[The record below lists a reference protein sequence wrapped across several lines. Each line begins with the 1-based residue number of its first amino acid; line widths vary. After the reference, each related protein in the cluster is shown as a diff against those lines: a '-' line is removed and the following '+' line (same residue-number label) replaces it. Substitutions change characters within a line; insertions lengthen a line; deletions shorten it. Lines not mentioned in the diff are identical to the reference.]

1 MTASIDWDHGTGLP
15 EPAEGRMSDSNA
27 KQNAPS
33 AAQQIPRGSGQRAG
47 IVAAVGAVVMVG
59 AIGWVL
65 KSADI
70 TGSAGDPAQPTIN
83 FVDKSDLSAA
93 ATTLTPAV
101 AGALIED
108 AQACRVPLV
117 SMTIE
122 RGSAPPGSTIR
133 IRSGNYVSPYFTVT
147 DTMQRI
153 AVPYPAP
160 YGSGSGTFTFEGT
173 AKGVVMGLTPTKAM
187 LDLPGSQTL
196 PVVWRAVPP
205 C

>member
-1 MTASIDWDHGTGLP
+1 MTDSTSKNNGPTASQPAITGTTGRR
-15 EPAEGRMSDSNA
+15 PA
-27 KQNAPS
+27 
-33 AAQQIPRGSGQRAG
+33 
-47 IVAAVGAVVMVG
+47 IVGTVGALVVVG

-70 TGSAGDPAQPTIN
+70 GVSSGDPAQPTVT
-83 FVDKSDLSAA
+83 FVAQSDLSAA
-93 ATTLTPAV
+93 ATTLLPSA
-101 AGALIED
+101 AAALIED
-108 AQACRVPLV
+108 AQRCRIPLV

-122 RGSAPPGSTIR
+122 RGTAPLGSTIR

-147 DTMQRI
+147 DSMQRI

-173 AKGVVMGLTPTKAM
+173 AKGVVMGLTPTRAM
-187 LDLPGSQTL
+187 LDLPGSQSL
-196 PVVWRAVPP
+196 PVVWRAVNP

>member
-1 MTASIDWDHGTGLP
+1 
-15 EPAEGRMSDSNA
+15 MSDSSSKNH
-27 KQNAPS
+27 AP
-33 AAQQIPRGSGQRAG
+33 AASLQTPATTGRRAG
-47 IVAAVGAVVMVG
+47 IVAAVGAVVVIG

-65 KSADI
+65 KSADV
-70 TGSAGDPAQPTIN
+70 GVSSGDPAQPTVN
-83 FVDKSDLSAA
+83 FVAQSDLSAA
-93 ATTLTPAV
+93 ATTLTPSV

-108 AQACRVPLV
+108 AQRCRIPLV

-122 RGSAPPGSTIR
+122 KGTAPLGSTIR

-147 DTMQRI
+147 DSMRRI

-173 AKGVVMGLTPTKAM
+173 AKGVVMGLTPTRAI
-187 LDLPGSQTL
+187 LDLPGSQTI

>member
-1 MTASIDWDHGTGLP
+1 
-15 EPAEGRMSDSNA
+15 
-27 KQNAPS
+27 
-33 AAQQIPRGSGQRAG
+33 
-47 IVAAVGAVVMVG
+47 MVG

-65 KSADI
+65 KSASVGGA
-70 TGSAGDPAQPTIN
+70 TGDPAQPTIN
-83 FVDKSDLSAA
+83 FVDKGDLSAA
-93 ATTLTPAV
+93 ATTLTPSA

-108 AQACRVPLV
+108 AQRCRIPLV

-122 RGSAPPGSTIR
+122 RGSAALGSTIR

-147 DTMQRI
+147 DAMQRI

-160 YGSGSGTFTFEGT
+160 YGAGSGTFTFEGT
-173 AKGVVMGLTPTKAM
+173 AKGVVMGLTPTKAIV
-187 LDLPGSQTL
+187 DLPGSQTI